1 MTTKRLIDIT
11 MTAFFLLLLLVPATA
26 RYVSGGAIETEAGI
40 IPMDGVSPV
49 PTEAPGLNGIPK
61 ELRRRAIAS
70 PNWCGMLVATLVSFE
85 LQLNSFTC
93 YINYLIDIRYLILIF
108 LKRVS

>member
-11 MTAFFLLLLLVPATA
+11 MTSFFLLLLLVPATA
-26 RYVSGGAIETEAGI
+26 RYVSGGAIETQAGI
-40 IPMDGVSPV
+40 VPMDGVSPV

-70 PNWCGMLVATLVSFE
+70 PNWCGMLDG
-85 LQLNSFTC
+85 NSREF
-93 YINYLIDIRYLILIF
+93 
-108 LKRVS
+108 